1 MSRVRRSACT
11 RAVARGD
18 VQPDR
23 EQHCARRTANHGY
36 FAALYSCAMKIV
48 RLLLVLLWCAT
59 LPLTGLAASGL
70 AGDCP
75 MQQAMSMSEDGAM
88 PSMQDCESMRSSV
101 AGKSG
106 KSGEAANV
114 FCKVMVQCQFGS
126 LYHPMPA
133 ADVARPA
140 SPGRPLVFHYAKSL
154 TVREPG
160 GLWRPPRT
168 A

>member
-1 MSRVRRSACT
+1 
-11 RAVARGD
+11 
-18 VQPDR
+18 
-23 EQHCARRTANHGY
+23 
-36 FAALYSCAMKIV
+36 
-48 RLLLVLLWCAT
+48 
-59 LPLTGLAASGL
+59 
-70 AGDCP
+70 
-75 MQQAMSMSEDGAM
+75 
-88 PSMQDCESMRSSV
+88 
-101 AGKSG
+101 GKSG

>member
-1 MSRVRRSACT
+1 
-11 RAVARGD
+11 
-18 VQPDR
+18 
-23 EQHCARRTANHGY
+23 
-36 FAALYSCAMKIV
+36 MKIL

-70 AGDCP
+70 VGDCP
-75 MQQAMSMSEDGAM
+75 MQQTMSMGVDGAM
-88 PSMQDCESMRSSV
+88 PPSQDCESMKSTA
-101 AGKSG
+101 AGKTG
-106 KSGEAANV
+106 KAKIV

-133 ADVARPA
+133 SDVVRPA
-140 SPGRPLVFHYAKSL
+140 GESRQVVFHYAKSL

>member
-1 MSRVRRSACT
+1 MLEVAQRRAAC
-11 RAVARGD
+11 RQVAGGS
-18 VQPDR
+18 PA
-23 EQHCARRTANHGY
+23 ARQNLFERNERLAPV
-36 FAALYSCAMKIV
+36 ALYFCAMKML

-70 AGDCP
+70 VGDCP
-75 MQQAMSMSEDGAM
+75 MQRTMSMGDGGAM
-88 PSMQDCESMRSSV
+88 PPMQDCESTKSSTV
-101 AGKSG
+101 DKSG
-106 KSGEAANV
+106 KAKDV

-133 ADVARPA
+133 PDLVRPA
-140 SPGRPLVFHYAKSL
+140 GSSRQVAFHYAKSL

-160 GLWRPPRT
+160 GWWRPPRT